1 MSKIKNYIIVWQ
13 TAVIIVLL
21 AVSTFAVRERIV
33 IVDRIVAPKEAV
45 KVETWQNSTVELK
58 TRAFFR
64 YTKTAYASNYVGNT
78 SFTTDVYLVGASLV
92 ACTSKDQTF
101 ELCVRSGPP
110 TAEVTFIE
118 TPNESGTGMFNFET
132 KVYFWMRVDTPR
144 GVLVHN
150 NFLPFGYGILI
161 PKGESV
167 HFSMFARE
175 VGTGGS
181 VTLYYLEL

>member
-1 MSKIKNYIIVWQ
+1 
-13 TAVIIVLL
+13 LL
-21 AVSTFAVRERIV
+21 AISTFAVRENTV
-33 IVDRIVAPKEAV
+33 VLV
-45 KVETWQNSTVELK
+45 VENPTEFVTWQNSTENLK
-58 TRAFFR
+58 TRSFHR

-78 SFTTDVYLVGASLV
+78 TFETDVYLVGASLV
-92 ACTSKDQTF
+92 ACSSKEQTF

-118 TPNESGTGMFNFET
+118 TPDAGGNGMFNFET

-150 NFLPFGYGILI
+150 NFLPYGYSILI
-161 PKGESV
+161 PEGEYV

-181 VTLYYLEL
+181 VTLYYLEV